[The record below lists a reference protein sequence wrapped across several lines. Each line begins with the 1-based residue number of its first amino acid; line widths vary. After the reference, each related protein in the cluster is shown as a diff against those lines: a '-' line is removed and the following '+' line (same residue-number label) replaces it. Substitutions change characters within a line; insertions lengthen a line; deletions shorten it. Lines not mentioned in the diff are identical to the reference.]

1 MTTTDEG
8 WIDAGDGYALALRE
22 NKLVCRNAA
31 GKVLGAVPKAVKAS
45 EAADALVTLR
55 DWLALHARE
64 CAQEVERWMLRS
76 LPVPRAALVS
86 VWDDPAW
93 QAPLRDA
100 VVQALDAAGAPI
112 EEALGFFR
120 GTDAERGVG
129 VVDLDGE
136 TRWIEAGGLLLP
148 HPILLPELGELR
160 ELATELGVSQG
171 VQQLF
176 RETFEKPARVE
187 GATVS
192 DFREGK
198 FAQLVHALG
207 RAKSLGYRVRGG
219 FAVCPVWE
227 GGQVVEA
234 RYWIGSDDPM
244 SEAWTGE
251 LLWVDSRERALSAQ
265 SVGPVAWSEGMRMAS
280 AIYAG
285 RVIEKEGET
294 A

>member
-1 MTTTDEG
+1 MATEEG
-8 WIDAGDGYALALRE
+8 WNDAGGGYSLALQDNE
-22 NKLVCRNAA
+22 LVCRNAA
-31 GKVLGAVPKAVKAS
+31 RKVLGSVPKTVKAS
-45 EAADALVTLR
+45 EAADTLIALR
-55 DWLALHARE
+55 DWLARHERE

-93 QAPLRDA
+93 QVPLRDA
-100 VVQALDAAGAPI
+100 VVQVLDGSGAPI

-120 GTDAERGVG
+120 GADRDRGVG

-136 TRWIEAGGLLLP
+136 TRWIEASALLLP
-148 HPILLPELGELR
+148 HPIALPELGELR

-176 RETFEKPARVE
+176 RETFEKPAALE
-187 GATVS
+187 GSTVS
-192 DFREGK
+192 AFREGK

-219 FAVCPVWE
+219 YAICPVWE
-227 GGQVVEA
+227 GDQVVEA

-244 SEAWTGE
+244 GEAWTGD
-251 LLWVDSRERALSAQ
+251 LLWVDAREHALAPSR
-265 SVGPVAWSEGMRMAS
+265 VGPVAWSEGMRMAS

-285 RVIEKEGET
+285 RVVEKETEP
-294 A
+294 

>member
-1 MTTTDEG
+1 MTTDEG
-8 WIDAGDGYALALRE
+8 WVDAGDGYALALRE

-31 GKVLGAVPKAVKAS
+31 GKVLGAVPKPVKAS
-45 EAADALVTLR
+45 EAADALITLR

-64 CAQEVERWMLRS
+64 CEQEVERWMLRS

-100 VVQALDAAGAPI
+100 VVHALDASGAPL
-112 EEALGFFR
+112 EGALGFFR
-120 GTDAERGVG
+120 GADREKGVG

-136 TRWIEAGGLLLP
+136 TRWIEAGGLLVP

-187 GATVS
+187 GSTVS

-244 SEAWTGE
+244 SETWTGE
-251 LLWVDSRERALSAQ
+251 LLWVDAREHALSAA

-285 RVIEKEGET
+285 RVVEKEGES
-294 A
+294 